1 MSDHQAVQDLQGD
14 AGEKAS
20 APQRDL
26 VHDEVQYLDLVRK
39 ILATGVTRND
49 RTGTGTISVF
59 GAQMRFDLRNGTMPL
74 LTTKRTFWRGL
85 AEELLWF
92 VSGSTNAN
100 ELAVRLPLSFFNSL
114 FAASQTTV
122 VVQQRTLYCLA
133 CLIVCYRPKGST
145 FGTATGR
152 ETFWTSLDFQI
163 AMYVV
168 ALFLKHARVLLVQ
181 D

>member
-1 MSDHQAVQDLQGD
+1 MSDHQAVQDLQGG
-14 AGEKAS
+14 AGEK
-20 APQRDL
+20 
-26 VHDEVQYLDLVRK
+26 VHEHDEVQYLELVRK

-100 ELAVRLPLSFFNSL
+100 ELAVRLPFFLFNAF

-122 VVQQRTLYCLA
+122 VVQQRTLDCLA

-145 FGTATGR
+145 FGTATAR
-152 ETFWTSLDFQI
+152 ETFWTSLDFRS
-163 AMYVV
+163 ATYVV
-168 ALFLKHARVLLVQ
+168 ALSKSTCALTTCSRLTRNY
-181 D
+181 